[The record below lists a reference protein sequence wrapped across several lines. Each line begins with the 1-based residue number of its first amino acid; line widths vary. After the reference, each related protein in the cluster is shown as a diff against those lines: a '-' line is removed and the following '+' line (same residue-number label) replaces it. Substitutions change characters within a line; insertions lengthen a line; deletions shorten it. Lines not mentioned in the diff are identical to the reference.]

1 MIGKIFFPI
10 IFVDNRVTFEA
21 TKVLKHTH
29 LLNPIAMKN
38 KLKYGFLTLIFSLA
52 LSACSSNKSG
62 NDGGSDT
69 QPAALDSTST
79 DTLGATGNDSIQ

>member
-1 MIGKIFFPI
+1 
-10 IFVDNRVTFEA
+10 
-21 TKVLKHTH
+21 
-29 LLNPIAMKN
+29 MKN